1 MRKNGD
7 VPWEEFDPEVYF
19 DHNYAE
25 LRKDER
31 QIVELIRDFFSSAAV
46 EPDACGIDLG
56 TGPNLYPAM
65 AMLIACSRIT
75 LLDYSERNV
84 DWLNRQLHSPN
95 PAWQRFWDVFASAPE
110 YRKVGNPWA
119 ALRSRVTV
127 VRDSLF
133 TTPERHW
140 DMGTMFFVAES
151 ISANEAEFAHAM
163 SRFTGCLKP
172 GAPFAAAFME
182 NSEGYELGGKNFPAV
197 AVCNEDIRVHLE
209 RSASDLFIERV
220 GTIDQP
226 LRPGYTGMIVACGFA
241 V

>member
-1 MRKNGD
+1 
-7 VPWEEFDPEVYF
+7 
-19 DHNYAE
+19 
-25 LRKDER
+25 
-31 QIVELIRDFFSSAAV
+31 
-46 EPDACGIDLG
+46 
-56 TGPNLYPAM
+56 
-65 AMLIACSRIT
+65 
-75 LLDYSERNV
+75 
-84 DWLNRQLHSPN
+84 
-95 PAWQRFWDVFASAPE
+95 
-110 YRKVGNPWA
+110 
-119 ALRSRVTV
+119 
-127 VRDSLF
+127 
-133 TTPERHW
+133 
-140 DMGTMFFVAES
+140 MFFVAES